1 MKMYNPCLECQL
13 RHGHSYTEECDNKCQ
28 YAYQL
33 SRLKPYGTL
42 DEIVEVLKG
51 DRFPV
56 VFLDKDH
63 IDSTFAIV
71 SAAKEGLI

>member
-1 MKMYNPCLECQL
+1 MYNPCFNCLN
-13 RHGHSYTEECDNKCQ
+13 RYGHSYIEGCDTNCE
-28 YAYQL
+28 YAQVL
-33 SRLKPYGTL
+33 AKLKPYGSI

-63 IDSTFAIV
+63 IDSTITIV
-71 SAAKEGLI
+71 NAAKEGLI